1 MKRLSLI
8 FLGLLLLLGCRRDP
22 LSSRDYSLNVSI
34 FVQGASVSTKA
45 GEEEDYVDATEEERT
60 IHSLQIWVF
69 QQGTNTLL
77 AYFEPNTSE
86 YNFQGG
92 QVIRLQASIA
102 EDVARAKPNVDI
114 FALANGAAVQAGLTQ
129 DTPRA
134 TLEGLVLNGDQFG
147 TGTLCEAVPTEGL
160 PLSGQLLNTPME
172 GAFPVMKIA
181 SVVELTR
188 LVSKIR
194 FLFCQLAE
202 ADGTLTG
209 DYAVTSISLNGEIGA
224 TEKVFTNEVYSPSAG
239 RLETNIFDITGTSAL
254 SRTWTGTDLPQT
266 IAPNTAPADYLYENS
281 SAAQDYDTQLDNG
294 VRRGDLTEWKRLYL
308 RESGSAFTGE
318 IRYTV
323 NGGAEKTAAFS
334 LPAGLFTRNH
344 YWVVYAYFLGG
355 KLYVKPTV
363 LPWIAGI
370 DRYNYKTEGS
380 TEFRYEK
387 PWLRYD
393 VDKKA
398 NSWNDTWL
406 VVAYGYEGGDSGK
419 PTHSPMFTLETD
431 NRNDLTLQINNDHF
445 VIVQM
450 VESTDG
456 EGNPVIAYTKHGQSL
471 SITGSS
477 EKQTTNFYIVPVSDA
492 VMQDPYVKV
501 FLTEIHSGDGLP
513 PQNIPFNHNLP
524 GDEDHT
530 SILIYNPGRAEYV
543 ANMNN
548 HKASSNEQPT
558 QYWLEEEG

>member
-1 MKRLSLI
+1 MTRFSLI

-45 GEEEDYVDATEEERT
+45 GEEGYVDATEQERA
-60 IHSLQIWVF
+60 INSLQIWVF
-69 QQGTNTLL
+69 QQGTSTLL

-86 YNFQGG
+86 YNFQNG
-92 QVIRLQASIA
+92 QVIKLQSSIND
-102 EDVARAKPNVDI
+102 DVARAKPNVDI
-114 FALANGAAVQAGLTQ
+114 FALANGAAVQGGLTQ
-129 DTPRA
+129 A
-134 TLEGLVLNGDQFG
+134 TGRDVLEALTLNGDLFG
-147 TGTLCEAVPTEGL
+147 TTSLCEAVPAEGL
-160 PLSGQLLNTPME
+160 PLSGQLLNAPME

-194 FLFCQLAE
+194 FLFCQLTE
-202 ADGTLTG
+202 ADGTLSG
-209 DYAVTSISLNGEIGA
+209 DYAVTGISLNGNIGE
-224 TEKVFTNEVYSPSAG
+224 TEAVFTDKVYTPSTG

-266 IAPNTAPADYLYENS
+266 IAPNTAPADYLYENA

-294 VRRGDLTEWKRLYL
+294 VNRGVLTEWKRIYL

-323 NGGAEKTAAFS
+323 NGGAEKTASFS
-334 LPAGLFTRNH
+334 LPEGLFTRNH

-363 LPWIAGI
+363 LPWIAGN
-370 DRYNYKTEGS
+370 DRYLYKTEGS

-393 VDKKA
+393 VDKQA
-398 NSWNDTWL
+398 NTWNDTWL
-406 VVAYGYEGGDSGK
+406 VVAYGYEGGDAGK

-456 EGNPVIAYTKHGQSL
+456 EGNPIIAYTKHGQSL

-548 HKASSNEQPT
+548 HKSSSSVQDS